1 MVYNNIKSMFM
12 NDNIINKKIK
22 DEIKKIKMLCDEDKY
37 KKIPEDMINFDGKKN
52 YAYVMGL
59 PNEKYISGSIVLV
72 DSIHKLGS
80 MSDLIVVIS
89 NNFSN
94 EAKEILK
101 KFFDRII
108 EIEEKDNI
116 LINIEFLKLT
126 EYKKVIVLDPNS
138 LILKF
143 PDHIFS
149 LECPAT
155 IYLEHEIYNNNNNN
169 ESEYIYELT
178 KQYEKYCDCYFHG
191 SKIKDISIVKNS
203 KINFWLLQ
211 PNLKD
216 YNLIKKKVE
225 KNVEKKIT
233 EQQILQKYYKDNLF
247 AINPI
252 FMGLNGLPIWSL
264 LFGLTFVGEIPYILE
279 SKIPIEERVK
289 NVNFQLWHKF
299 YADILNRYPE
309 ILDSVILKETNDI
322 SKFFINPLARKNY
335 LIKKALSEG
344 LTNSISNI
352 FKIKNPKNSYYYHIN
367 ISKEYDNDAINYL
380 FEDDFIQNMLN
391 DILRYNNSLYWRN
404 ILKKI
409 NIKNNLTDNAKSNKI
424 NNELLDNF
432 KLEDKENIIS
442 YYTKINSN
450 VSIILVITTEKN
462 EENFWL
468 DNNLISNIFYKKYLE
483 INGIVLK
490 NILFN
495 INQIYSYEERKIMLN
510 CLYSD
515 YTNYKVQVLIYKTL
529 IDSNLKGNSKDI
541 YVFSDTNS
549 KLRAS
554 SILFNQNT
562 LNKFYNK
569 EINFMDNKKINNQI
583 YTINILIF
591 QSLKKWIYNNYD
603 GNEIENVIVVNNFD
617 FNNKK
622 LINYIT
628 LVDMNI
634 YIEDDD
640 YAVKNFNR
648 NKLYFLNTI
657 FMSKLSKKSK
667 LYLKYEFLIDNIN
680 DSRYY
685 YQIDGIKFII

>member
-22 DEIKKIKMLCDEDKY
+22 DEIKKIKMLCDKDKY
-37 KKIPEDMINFDGKKN
+37 HKIPEDMINSDGKKN
-52 YAYVMGL
+52 YAYVIGL

-80 MSDLIVVIS
+80 MSELVVVIS
-89 NNFSN
+89 NNFSDG
-94 EAKEILK
+94 AREILK

-126 EYKKVIVLDPNS
+126 EYKKVIVLNANS

-149 LECPAT
+149 LECPST
-155 IYLEHEIYNNNNNN
+155 IYLEHEIYDNNN

-178 KQYEKYCDCYFHG
+178 KEYEKYCNCCFHG
-191 SKIKDISIVKNS
+191 SKIKDNSFVKNS

-216 YNLIKKKVE
+216 YNSIKKKVE

-233 EQQILQKYYKDNLF
+233 EQQILQMYYKDNLF

-252 FMGLNGLPIWSL
+252 FMGLNGLPIWSI
-264 LFGLTFVGEIPYILE
+264 LFGLTFVEEIPYILE
-279 SKIPIEERVK
+279 SKIPIEERAK
-289 NVNFQLWHKF
+289 NENFQLWHKF

-309 ILDSVILKETNDI
+309 FLDLGILKETNDV
-322 SKFFINPLARKNY
+322 SKFFINPLARKNVI
-335 LIKKALSEG
+335 IKKELSEG
-344 LTNSISNI
+344 LTSSISNI

-391 DILRYNNSLYWRN
+391 DIITYNNSLYWRN
-404 ILKKI
+404 ILKKV
-409 NIKNNLTDNAKSNKI
+409 NIKNNLTDNTKSNKF
-424 NNELLDNF
+424 NNELLDKF

-442 YYTKINSN
+442 YYSKINSN

-468 DNNLISNIFYKKYLE
+468 DNNLISNILYKKYIE
-483 INGIVLK
+483 MNGIVLK

-510 CLYSD
+510 GLYSD
-515 YTNYKVQVLIYKTL
+515 YTNYKVQVLIYKTI

-549 KLRAS
+549 KLRAL

-562 LNKFYNK
+562 LNKFLNK
-569 EINFMDNKKINNQI
+569 EINFIDNKKFNNQI
-583 YTINILIF
+583 HTINTLIF

-603 GNEIENVIVVNNFD
+603 GNEIENIIVVSNFD

-622 LINYIT
+622 LITNVT
-628 LVDMNI
+628 LVDMNV

-640 YAVKNFNR
+640 YVLKNFNR
-648 NKLYFLNTI
+648 NKLYFLNI
-657 FMSKLSKKSK
+657 VFISKLSKKSK
-667 LYLKYEFLIDNIN
+667 LYLKYEFLIENIN

>member
-22 DEIKKIKMLCDEDKY
+22 DEIKKIKMLCDKDKY
-37 KKIPEDMINFDGKKN
+37 HKIPEDMINSDGKKN
-52 YAYVMGL
+52 YAYVVGL

-80 MSDLIVVIS
+80 MSELVVVIS
-89 NNFSN
+89 NNFSD
-94 EAKEILK
+94 EAREILK

-108 EIEEKDNI
+108 EIEEKDNS

-126 EYKKVIVLDPNS
+126 EYKKVIVLNANS

-149 LECPAT
+149 LECPST
-155 IYLEHEIYNNNNNN
+155 IYLEHEIYDNNN

-178 KQYEKYCDCYFHG
+178 KQFEKYCNCCFHG
-191 SKIKDISIVKNS
+191 SKIKDNSIVKNS
-203 KINFWLLQ
+203 KINFWLLH

-216 YNLIKKKVE
+216 YNSIKKKIE

-233 EQQILQKYYKDNLF
+233 EQQILQMYYKDNLF

-264 LFGLTFVGEIPYILE
+264 LFGLTFVEEIPYILE
-279 SKIPIEERVK
+279 SKIPIEERAK
-289 NVNFQLWHKF
+289 NENFQLWHKF

-309 ILDSVILKETNDI
+309 FLDIAILKETNDV
-322 SKFFINPLARKNY
+322 SKFFINPLARKNVI
-335 LIKKALSEG
+335 IKKELSEG
-344 LTNSISNI
+344 LTSSISNI
-352 FKIKNPKNSYYYHIN
+352 FKIKNPKNSYYYHVN

-391 DILRYNNSLYWRN
+391 DIISYNNSLYWRN
-404 ILKKI
+404 ILKKV
-409 NIKNNLTDNAKSNKI
+409 NIKNNLTDNTKSNKF
-424 NNELLDNF
+424 NNELLDKF

-442 YYTKINSN
+442 YYSKINSN

-468 DNNLISNIFYKKYLE
+468 DNNLISNILYKKYIE
-483 INGIVLK
+483 MNGIVLK

-510 CLYSD
+510 GLYSD
-515 YTNYKVQVLIYKTL
+515 YTNYKVQVLIYKTI

-549 KLRAS
+549 KLRAL

-562 LNKFYNK
+562 LNKFLNK
-569 EINFMDNKKINNQI
+569 EINFIDNKKFNNQI
-583 YTINILIF
+583 HTINTLIF

-603 GNEIENVIVVNNFD
+603 GNEIENIIVVSNFD

-622 LINYIT
+622 LITNVT
-628 LVDMNI
+628 LVDMNV

-640 YAVKNFNR
+640 YVLKNFNR
-648 NKLYFLNTI
+648 NKLYFLNI
-657 FMSKLSKKSK
+657 VFISKLSKKSK
-667 LYLKYEFLIDNIN
+667 LYLKYEFLIENIN